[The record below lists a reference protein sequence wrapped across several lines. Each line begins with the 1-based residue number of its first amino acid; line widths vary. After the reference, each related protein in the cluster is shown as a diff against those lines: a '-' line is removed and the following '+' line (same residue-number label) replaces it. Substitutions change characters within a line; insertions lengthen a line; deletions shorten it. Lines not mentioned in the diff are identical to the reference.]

1 MTGNVAP
8 FSSRQYTCTITFT
21 VNQMKVDK
29 KLPVLEDN
37 IKEEG
42 VVTGVREEAVTELDE
57 EGEGRA
63 EVKGMVEP
71 MGGGDIAVPKPL
83 TINGEILLQISM

>member
-1 MTGNVAP
+1 M
-8 FSSRQYTCTITFT
+8 SITT

-29 KLPVLEDN
+29 EKLPVLEDN

-42 VVTGVREEAVTELDE
+42 MVTGVREEARQRER
-57 EGEGRA
+57 GR
-63 EVKGMVEP
+63 GRGQGHP

-83 TINGEILLQISM
+83 TINGEILLQILM